1 MNKYE
6 RIASRII
13 DRVSDVVEAQ
23 HPELNLNTE
32 IAKESNID
40 NPAVI
45 CGVAYYDLEVE
56 VAEMIKKFLF
66 DQEVSKIKLKLI
78 YKKQSKE
85 VNEVLDENEKE
96 NIMIYKIF
104 DMGDKNYNEWY
115 GTQDDIIKY
124 LKEQNNLKDDESWIE
139 NLEDYGLTFE
149 MIYEVEK

>member
-1 MNKYE
+1 MKLKEFIEREYFVNKNGL
-6 RIASRII
+6 IFDNS
-13 DRVSDVVEAQ
+13 
-23 HPELNLNTE
+23 LNENLE
-32 IAKESNID
+32 D
-40 NPAVI
+40 NH
-45 CGVAYYDLEVE
+45 L
-56 VAEMIKKFLF
+56 
-66 DQEVSKIKLKLI
+66 EVSKIKLKLI